1 MIMYLDV
8 LPSLTPTPPAQ
19 VLKDLSGTHPFSLW
33 VKGLDCHKGNF
44 VLEIMG
50 ECVAFFTTQ
59 KEAENYVKTH
69 YQNADFI
76 VEAEVLIELL
86 NFKTQETIC
95 LKTTT

>member
-8 LPSLTPTPPAQ
+8 LPSLNSTPPAQ

-33 VKGLDCHKGNF
+33 VKGLDCHKDNF

-59 KEAENYVKTH
+59 KEAENYFKTH
-69 YQNADFI
+69 CQHADFL
-76 VEAEVLIELL
+76 AEEEVSGQIL
-86 NFKTQETIC
+86 NFKTQETVC